1 MKNIKDRA
9 RKGGKLLRQA
19 TPLVG
24 DLLDN
29 LESEEGGKGKFAWK
43 KLAIQIVRLGIT
55 IFLSHKGIDIML

>member
-1 MKNIKDRA
+1 MKLKDKVK
-9 RKGGKLLRQA
+9 KGGRLLKEA

-43 KLAIQIVRLGIT
+43 KLAIQIVRIGIT
-55 IFLSHKGIDIML
+55 IFLSHKGIDIAF